1 MKWSEVLRE
10 EVGKVIEGDDHNLF
24 EFFYNVIDSMSEE
37 FSGESFEARLDGEQ
51 IVIKMGFTILALNNV
66 YHDFFNMIDNALS
79 LKFKPNHETGN
90 VIVEFALPTAFAV
103 SPVINEHEE
112 DSYE

>member
-10 EVGKVIEGDDHNLF
+10 EVGKGIGGNDHNLF

-37 FSGESFEARLDGEQ
+37 FNGELFEARLDGEQ
-51 IVIKMGFTILALNNV
+51 IVIRMGFTILALDNV

-79 LKFKPNHETGN
+79 LKFKPNRKTGN

-103 SPVINEHEE
+103 TPMIEE
-112 DSYE
+112 YKENAYE